1 MWPKTWF
8 SRLFERLLVRSI
20 PPQQEVHLNRKN
32 IFVFPTRVGF
42 MYVLV
47 ACVVW
52 LLGTNY
58 QNNLVLFVA
67 YFMFASCVVV
77 IHHTFN
83 NLTQL
88 AIKLTKAPPV
98 FVGEAAVFTFDI
110 HNKKSRLCDSLYAQ
124 FRASDTSSM
133 GEIQQ
138 LSPNSHTSLDVS
150 LAATKRGILVP
161 NRLGVFTF
169 YPFGLLRCWTWL
181 DLQASCL
188 VYPARI
194 KAPLNPLPVSGE
206 GSQQNTVKGGDEFDH
221 FKAYT
226 AGDELKH
233 IAWKASSKG
242 KGLLV
247 KQYAT
252 STQPIMALSLA
263 AIDAPTLELKLSG
276 LSYWAT
282 HFYHQ
287 QQPFSA
293 DINGKV
299 FSLAQ
304 SKQHATS
311 HYHHVMACLATYNQA
326 GRAPSSGAPMTDS
339 AIKHASGSHFTGT
352 HSAEQRP
359 HA

>member
-1 MWPKTWF
+1 MWPRAF
-8 SRLFERLLVRSI
+8 FNRLFERLLVRSI
-20 PPQQEVHLNRKN
+20 PPQQQVHLNRKN

-42 MYVLV
+42 LYVLV

-88 AIKLTKAPPV
+88 AVSFTKAPPV
-98 FVGEAAVFTFDI
+98 FAGEAAVFSFDL
-110 HNKKSRLCDSLYAQ
+110 HNKKSRLSNSVYAH
-124 FRASDTSSM
+124 FRASDTSSTA
-133 GEIQQ
+133 EVKHIKAH
-138 LSPNSHTSLDVS
+138 SHVPINVA
-150 LAATKRGILVP
+150 LAATKRGVLVP
-161 NRLGVFTF
+161 NRLGVLTF
-169 YPFGLLRCWTWL
+169 YPYGLLRCWTWL
-181 DLQASCL
+181 DLNATCL

-194 KAPLNPLPVSGE
+194 KAPLITLPASGD

-252 STQPIMALSLA
+252 ATQPIVALSLE

-282 HFYHQ
+282 YFYQQ

-293 DINGKV
+293 TIKGKTW
-299 FSLAQ
+299 SLAQ
-304 SKQHATS
+304 SKQQSTQ
-311 HYHHVMACLATYNQA
+311 HYHGVMACLATYNLPVNTPLNGVTRSYSA
-326 GRAPSSGAPMTDS
+326 NTDS
-339 AIKHASGSHFTGT
+339 AQNAHLAEHHHHA
-352 HSAEQRP
+352 
-359 HA
+359 